1 IDTKLAGLRAQ
12 LDPLSLDIFD
22 GNVTLKGDVNLDAK
36 PISFAG
42 AVEMQG
48 VETQQII
55 KLVAPEHQELLHGKA
70 NFSLG
75 VDGQGTT
82 VETLNKTLNGK
93 GTFAFLGG
101 NLNTGSIAAK
111 MGQALDS
118 FIAGSSVTKAAD

>member
-1 IDTKLAGLRAQ
+1 AKPKEKPADGPPPEDFVLSPELRELLAPADIQARVKLNHILFDDLEIKNFNIDTKLAGLRAQ

-55 KLVAPEHQELLHGKA
+55 KLVAPEHQELLHG
-70 NFSLG
+70 
-75 VDGQGTT
+75 
-82 VETLNKTLNGK
+82 
-93 GTFAFLGG
+93 
-101 NLNTGSIAAK
+101 
-111 MGQALDS
+111 
-118 FIAGSSVTKAAD
+118 